1 MAAAAGRGPRPA
13 LTESQIDTLRLLTAP
28 MDKLEISRA
37 NIHAHPISLALQ
49 KAAIL
54 RWNGDFVYLTVDAI
68 DKLTYN
74 DPTAGGVET
83 NLQMAHKLQLRA
95 LLSCCHELP
104 HKKRGGISINAPAA
118 P

>member
-1 MAAAAGRGPRPA
+1 
-13 LTESQIDTLRLLTAP
+13 

-37 NIHAHPISLALQ
+37 NVHTHPISLALQ

-54 RWNGDFVYLTVDAI
+54 RWNGDFICLTADAI

-83 NLQMAHKLQLRA
+83 DLQMACKLQL
-95 LLSCCHELP
+95 
-104 HKKRGGISINAPAA
+104 
-118 P
+118 